1 MLVFNIKGTFV
12 FYLRVANHKL
22 EVIVA
27 VDASR
32 YVLVVVLKL
41 FNSHD
46 VITLVS
52 LPKRHEFAKDFVSG
66 LVSRLEVRV
75 EADIVSNT
83 NIIDGDLATAILVEH
98 AVGLMHHVSSAIVK
112 IAADGAQKLIEGNL
126 TVFVGIEMLHNL
138 SHLDLTQLQAVVAH
152 GVLEFNGG

>member
-1 MLVFNIKGTFV
+1 MLVFRVRGTFV
-12 FYLRVANHKL
+12 LYLRVANHEL

-27 VDASR
+27 VDAR
-32 YVLVVVLKL
+32 RDVLVVVLKL
-41 FNSHD
+41 LNRHD

-52 LPKRHEFAKDFVSG
+52 LPKRHEFAEDFVSG

-83 NIIDGDLATAILVEH
+83 NIIDSDLATAILVQH
-98 AVGLMHHVSSAIVK
+98 AVGLMHHVSSAIVE
-112 IAADGAQKLIEGNL
+112 ITADGAQKLIEGDL
-126 TVFVGIEMLHNL
+126 TVLVGIEMLHNL